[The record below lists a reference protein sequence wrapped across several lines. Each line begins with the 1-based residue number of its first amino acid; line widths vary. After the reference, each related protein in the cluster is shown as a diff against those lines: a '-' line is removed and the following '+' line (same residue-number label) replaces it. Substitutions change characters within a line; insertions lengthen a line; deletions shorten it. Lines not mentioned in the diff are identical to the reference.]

1 MAKIVR
7 PADETLSQA
16 VELGTARSTQPP
28 SIKSW
33 SFYISMS
40 GLALVA
46 LITAWDATALAIAL
60 PAITQQLQGTTLQ
73 SFWASISFILGV
85 AVNQPVYVSLSDV
98 LGRKTPLY
106 AAIVIFTTGT
116 IVLALANKMITLI
129 VGRLIQ
135 GLGGGGLYVLQ
146 DIILTDMTNLKERP
160 LYLGL
165 VSLAMATGTIL
176 GPIVGALFSNFNWRW
191 IGWVN
196 LPIIGVGFFIFVFFL
211 HLRTIPLPLLTKLR
225 RLDLIGMTLFCV
237 GAAAVAAPLSWAGAL
252 YPWSTWNT
260 IVPLIVGIIVLA
272 VFGYYER
279 GLLSNSVLPFRIF
292 INSTAISSLFTGF
305 IHGSIL
311 YTILLYI
318 PLYFQ
323 AVLLEAPLEAGIST
337 LPICCFTVAFSFI
350 APIIIELTRRY
361 RVLILLGWI
370 TITLSLGLWCLVDQN
385 TPRAEIYVFHA
396 LLGVGIGTIFTASQ
410 VPMQASMTDV
420 DDTGLAV
427 GTLIV
432 VRLFGALIGLAAGSA
447 VFSSVFQKSIARLG
461 PLPENVR
468 QLQDSSQAI
477 DFIPLLRELH
487 LQNES
492 ELVEVY
498 RIAFRAIW
506 IVLTSLSGVGLLAC
520 LSIKDLTLERE
531 ELGRQGFEHSSN
543 VQQTE

>member
-1 MAKIVR
+1 MAEKVGS
-7 PADETLSQA
+7 ADEAASQA
-16 VELGTARSTQPP
+16 VEMGAARTSQPP
-28 SIKSW
+28 AKSY
-33 SFYISMS
+33 SFYVSMF

-85 AVNQPVYVSLSDV
+85 AVTQPIYVSLSDV
-98 LGRKTPLY
+98 LGRKVPLY
-106 AAIVIFTTGT
+106 AATVIFTAGT
-116 IVLALANKMITLI
+116 IVFALANQMITLI

-165 VSLAMATGTIL
+165 ISLAMASGTIL

-211 HLRTIPLPLLTKLR
+211 HLRTIPLPLRTRLR
-225 RLDLIGMTLFCV
+225 RLDMLGMALFCV

-260 IVPLIVGIIVLA
+260 IVPLIIGVIVLA

-279 GLLSNSVLPFRIF
+279 GLSSNSVLPFRIF
-292 INSTAISSLFTGF
+292 TNSTAISSLFTGF
-305 IHGSIL
+305 VHGSIL

-323 AVLLEAPLEAGIST
+323 AVLLEAPLEAGKST

-350 APIIIELTRRY
+350 APMIIEFTRRY
-361 RVLILLGWI
+361 RVLIWLGWI

-385 TPRAEIYVFHA
+385 TPRAEIYVFQS

-410 VPMQASMTDV
+410 VPMQASMTDI

-432 VRLFGALIGLAAGSA
+432 VRLFGALIGLATGSA
-447 VFSSVFQKSIARLG
+447 VFSSVFQKSIAQLG
-461 PLPENVR
+461 SLPEPVK
-468 QLQDSSQAI
+468 LLEDSSQAI
-477 DFIPLLRELH
+477 NFISLLRTVD
-487 LQNES
+487 LQNKS
-492 ELVEVY
+492 ALVDVY

-506 IVLTSLSGVGLLAC
+506 IVMTCLSGIGLLA
-520 LSIKDLTLERE
+520 SFYIKDLTLEKE
-531 ELGRQGFEHSSN
+531 ELGRQGFEHSS
-543 VQQTE
+543 T